1 MDSFFLHRLSKT
13 LKEHF
18 ILAFGSFEYIVP
30 EHKRVAR
37 DIVQQRRERDFA
49 NLFEFRVQLPAPI
62 LPWEAMPGVLVS
74 LVIISIAP
82 PKKKEKRKKER
93 KKEKDRGQYLEV
105 HNSNILN
112 PSLPVAQLVSV

>member
-1 MDSFFLHRLSKT
+1 MDSFVLHRLSKT

-18 ILAFGSFEYIVP
+18 ILAFGSFE

-82 PKKKEKRKKER
+82 RKKKKKKEKRQ
-93 KKEKDRGQYLEV
+93 GAV
-105 HNSNILN
+105 
-112 PSLPVAQLVSV
+112 P